1 MRITTSVVLAY
12 VWLYASASL
21 LVSIGFAEAIGVP
34 MDETAGE
41 SFQQAI
47 DEAGNVDAG
56 NLAVESLI
64 GIYTVVTGSVEAIVT
79 ALTTAPRFLIGL
91 GIPTEFVLFIHA
103 PLGLLTG
110 RYLIYM
116 LSERSM

>member
-1 MRITTSVVLAY
+1 MRITTSIVLTY

-21 LVSIGFAEAIGVP
+21 LVAVGFAEALGVP

-41 SFQQAI
+41 SFTNSVE
-47 DEAGNVDAG
+47 EAGNVDAG

-64 GIYTVVTGSVEAIVT
+64 GIYTVVTGSVEGIVT
-79 ALTTAPRFLIGL
+79 ALTTAPRFMIGL
-91 GIPTEFVLFIHA
+91 GIPTEFVVFLHA
-103 PLGLLTG
+103 PLVLLTG

>member
-1 MRITTSVVLAY
+1 MRITTSIVLAY

-21 LVSIGFAEAIGVP
+21 LVAIGFADALGVP

-41 SFQQAI
+41 QFTNAL

-64 GIYTVVTGSVEAIVT
+64 GIYTVVTGSVQAIVS
-79 ALTTAPRFLIGL
+79 ALTTAPRFMIGL
-91 GIPTEFVLFIHA
+91 GIPTEFVVFLHA
-103 PLGLLTG
+103 PLVLLSG
-110 RYLIYM
+110 RFLIYM